1 MNRYLQPDSR
11 LIRFLTRTC
20 DLIIL
25 NVLLI
30 LSCVTIVCSGA
41 GITALYSVTFKM
53 IKDEEDS
60 MVKGFFRSLRDN
72 YISSVP
78 ATLLLFVDV
87 LLIALLHYAL
97 SAEILV
103 FSPDI
108 FILLL
113 IFTIL
118 LTALLSYLFPL
129 LAVYDN
135 SFPGHLGNA
144 ARLAL
149 VHLPVTVLMTA
160 VNLLPVWT
168 GFLFPR
174 LWSYIMEFW
183 LLVGAAA
190 GAYLNSFYLRR
201 IFRQKSYSGI

>member
-20 DLIIL
+20 DLIVL

-30 LSCVTIVCSGA
+30 LSCMTIVCSGA
-41 GITALYSVTFKM
+41 GITALYSMTFKM
-53 IKDEEDS
+53 IKKEEDS
-60 MVKGFFRSLRDN
+60 IVKGFFRALRN
-72 YISSVP
+72 NFISSVP
-78 ATLLLFVDV
+78 GTLLLFVDV

-103 FSPDI
+103 FSPNI
-108 FILLL
+108 FIFLLL
-113 IFTIL
+113 FTIL

-135 SFPGHLGNA
+135 RFPRHMGNA

-149 VHLPVTVLMTA
+149 AHLPVTVLMTA

-168 GFLFPR
+168 EFLLPG

-183 LLVGAAA
+183 LLLGAAA
-190 GAYLNSFYLRR
+190 GAYLNSFYLKR
-201 IFRQKSYSGI
+201 IFGQNRTADQ